1 MNKLCRISPLSLLS
15 LISLSFRHKRRKGGG
30 GGELFNFLPIKKGE
44 GGNLVPRSL
53 VGDKR
58 PGYDIKGGLIRDDGS

>member
-1 MNKLCRISPLSLLS
+1 MNKLCRISPPSLLS
-15 LISLSFRHKRRKGGG
+15 LISLSFRHKRGKGG

-58 PGYDIKGGLIRDDGS
+58 PGYDIKGGLIRVDGS

>member
-1 MNKLCRISPLSLLS
+1 M
-15 LISLSFRHKRRKGGG
+15 
-30 GGELFNFLPIKKGE
+30 GELFNFLPIKKGE